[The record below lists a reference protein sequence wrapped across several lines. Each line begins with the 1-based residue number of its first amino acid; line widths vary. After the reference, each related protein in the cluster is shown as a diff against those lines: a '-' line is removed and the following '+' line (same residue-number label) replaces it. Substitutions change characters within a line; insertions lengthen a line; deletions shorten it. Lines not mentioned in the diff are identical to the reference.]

1 MKRSLCVFA
10 ILTIVLSLT
19 SCGFGTHLLPKNNGG
34 DTMIFESWKK
44 YGSNSNDNNMENLK
58 NNSMSG
64 IKPSKS
70 YSCIKIKN
78 CYNALSNKQERELY
92 DKIESVVYTI
102 QSKTTPEGY
111 YPIESVEINK
121 SSNFD
126 EDTIKRV
133 IYAFRNDN
141 PEIFWLS
148 NTFGYEISDSKININ
163 LFSSLSANKCS
174 NAVNELNSKVNDI
187 ISNVPSG
194 LSEYEREKYVYDYIV
209 DNCKYNKDAIK
220 SNNNWQSFTPYGALV
235 EGSAV
240 CEGYSRSIQL
250 LLGYLGMECQLA
262 SGETNRTAHMWNVVK
277 VNNNYYHL
285 DATFDNNTDQVKL
298 YDYFNVSDT
307 LIQKDHIIDPN
318 YGKSNINSYGQ
329 HIPNTNGQYNLN
341 LPKCTSME
349 ENYFTKEAIEI
360 SSLNSRA
367 DDIAIDKIVS
377 LAQNN
382 ASSVSFKISGY
393 LDYQETIEKMFL
405 KPPYKVFYYVNEANE
420 RLDKDHQID
429 SQKLIYLESSLQDA
443 FMLELTYLK

>member
-10 ILTIVLSLT
+10 ILVIVLSLT
-19 SCGFGTHLLPKNNGG
+19 SCSFSTHLLPKNTGG

-44 YGSNSNDNNMENLK
+44 YGSGSSDNEIENLK
-58 NNSMSG
+58 NNSISG
-64 IKPSKS
+64 IKPSKF

-92 DKIESVVYTI
+92 DKIDNIIYTI

-111 YPIESVEINK
+111 YPIESIEIDK
-121 SSNFD
+121 SSNFN
-126 EDTIKRV
+126 EDTIKKV

-148 NTFGYEISDSKININ
+148 NTFSYEISDNKTNIN
-163 LFSSLSANKCS
+163 LFSSLPTNKCN
-174 NAVNELNSKVNDI
+174 NAVNELNSKINDI

-194 LSEYEREKYVYDYIV
+194 LSEYEREKYVYDYVV

-220 SNNNWQSFTPYGALV
+220 NSGHWQAFTSYGALV

-262 SGETNRTAHMWNVVK
+262 SGETNQTAHMWDVVK

-285 DATFDNNTDQVKL
+285 DATFDNTNQVKL
-298 YDYFNVSDT
+298 YDYFNVPDT
-307 LIQKDHIIDPN
+307 LIKKDHIIDPN
-318 YGKSNINSYGQ
+318 CGKSNFNTYGQ
-329 HIPNTNGQYNLN
+329 RVPNTNGQYNLN

-360 SSLNSRA
+360 SSLNPKV

-382 ASSVSFKISGY
+382 APSVAFKISGC
-393 LDYQETIEKMFL
+393 LNYQDTIEKMFL

-420 RLDKDHQID
+420 RLDPEHQID

-443 FMLELTYLK
+443 FMLELTYL